1 MTYRELLQ
9 RSIESHRSHLCVGLD
24 PLPEKITGSVDDFLR
39 RVIGETAPHAA
50 AYKPNIAFFEAMG
63 SAGYRLLEGL
73 RDLIPAGTPLILD
86 AKRSDIPDTQA
97 MYARAYFDVLRA
109 DAVTLNVLLGRDSL
123 QPFLTDQSKG
133 VYVLGLTSNPGSA
146 DFLAQNL
153 GDRPLWKVF
162 VDLCSDPSLGP
173 GTLGAVMGLTR
184 QTAGRLRR
192 TARCAPAHP
201 RPRRAGRGRRRSRRT
216 RLTPRPVARQCL
228 ALHSLSRGRPCPHG
242 ASRRGI
248 PPHHQ
253 PRRRTLSGPPPC
265 MTNFPWA

>member
-9 RSIESHRSHLCVGLD
+9 RSVDTHRSHLCVGLD
-24 PLPEKITGSVDDFLR
+24 PLPEKITGPVADFLR
-39 RVIGETAPHAA
+39 RVIGETAPYAA

-73 RDLIPAGTPLILD
+73 RDLIPTGTPLILD

-123 QPFLTDQSKG
+123 QPFLTDESKG

-153 GDRPLWKVF
+153 GDRPLWQVF
-162 VDLCSDPSLGP
+162 VNLCSDRSLGP
-173 GTLGAVMGLTR
+173 ATLGAVMGLTR
-184 QTAGRLRR
+184 QTAGHFAALPDIPLLIPGLGAQGGDAAALAGLASRHAPWLVNASRSILYPADGPAHLARAAAEFRR
-192 TARCAPAHP
+192 TINRA
-201 RPRRAGRGRRRSRRT
+201 AGR
-216 RLTPRPVARQCL
+216 
-228 ALHSLSRGRPCPHG
+228 
-242 ASRRGI
+242 
-248 PPHHQ
+248 
-253 PRRRTLSGPPPC
+253 
-265 MTNFPWA
+265 FPDHDHA